1 MSLILSKLFE
11 SDDINNLIKDYT
23 VGDTNYWKKQFT
35 SSILN
40 NNFLYGNKS
49 KTKLIINED
58 GKENKLIQKLTIVNE
73 IIKAY
78 MVESN
83 NNVIEIYMTID
94 KTTLN
99 NLKVNKYSIA
109 LKIDNSFDYNKVNKQ
124 LSEVVEKFGF
134 ISYFYNSSCW
144 GPAYNPNN
152 IQVGPWK
159 VYCNFI
165 M

>member
-11 SDDINNLIKDYT
+11 SDDIINLIGDYSI
-23 VGDTNYWKKQFT
+23 GDANYWKKQFT
-35 SSILN
+35 SDILN
-40 NNFLYGNKS
+40 NNFLYGS
-49 KTKLIINED
+49 GGKTKLIINDD
-58 GKENKLIQKLTIVNE
+58 GGNKLIQKLAIVNE
-73 IIKAY
+73 IIKVY
-78 MVESN
+78 MTESN

-94 KTTLN
+94 GTTLN
-99 NLKVNKYSIA
+99 KCKVNKYSIA

-124 LSEVVEKFGF
+124 LGEVVEKFGF

-144 GPAYNPNN
+144 TASFISNQG
-152 IQVGPWK
+152 GPWK